1 MARAWVGT
9 SGFSFK
15 EWKPSFYPKE
25 VSAKDFLRF
34 YASQFDTVEIDGTFY
49 RVPRPPAIEAW
60 KGNTPE
66 SFRFAFKA
74 TQFITHFQRLKLPSN
89 AFDFWLKAMDAMG
102 PRLGIALY
110 QLPPNFQ
117 ADLDRL
123 GTFLDALPADM
134 PSAMEFRHESWLTYD
149 CYRLLE
155 QHDVALCIHDSNE
168 NTTPIRLTA
177 PRTYVRLRRDEYTD
191 ELLGE
196 WRGRIRSWVKDGVDV
211 FAYIKHEENPDA
223 PLLAR
228 QFAAEL

>member
-89 AFDFWLKAMDAMG
+89 GAGLALSAK
-102 PRLGIALY
+102 LGQYAWQCL
-110 QLPPNFQ
+110 Q
-117 ADLDRL
+117 
-123 GTFLDALPADM
+123 
-134 PSAMEFRHESWLTYD
+134 
-149 CYRLLE
+149 
-155 QHDVALCIHDSNE
+155 
-168 NTTPIRLTA
+168 
-177 PRTYVRLRRDEYTD
+177 
-191 ELLGE
+191 
-196 WRGRIRSWVKDGVDV
+196 V
-211 FAYIKHEENPDA
+211 FARP
-223 PLLAR
+223 
-228 QFAAEL
+228 FAHQANLDPVPFQQIFAVIAQ